1 MKITKAQLKQII
13 KEELEEAREPY
24 QLDDFAFGGHDTA
37 AEGGHSSIERE
48 YVMDI
53 DDVVLRALRDEN
65 VEALHQIAYALE
77 DNLVDVYE
85 AIEERGAH
93 PTAQLGTFKS
103 GRSL

>member
-1 MKITKAQLKQII
+1 
-13 KEELEEAREPY
+13 
-24 QLDDFAFGGHDTA
+24 
-37 AEGGHSSIERE
+37 
-48 YVMDI
+48 MDI

-85 AIEERGAH
+85 AIKERGAH

-103 GRSL
+103 GR